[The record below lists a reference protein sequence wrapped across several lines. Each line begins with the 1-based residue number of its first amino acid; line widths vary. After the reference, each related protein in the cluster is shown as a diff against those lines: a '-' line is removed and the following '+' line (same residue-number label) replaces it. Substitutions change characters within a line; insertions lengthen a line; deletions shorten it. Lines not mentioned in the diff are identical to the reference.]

1 MKNYKDKIKMLK
13 EYFEKN
19 QDILM
24 AFLFG
29 SYATGN
35 QISESDIDIAVYFT
49 PTEKK
54 IEWEEEKTY
63 KNENIIWNDI
73 EEIAGVK
80 TDFIVLNRAPSNL
93 AFSIIQDGI
102 PIIIKDPAYFLR
114 FFLCISSAAEDF
126 RKFTKDFWEIKQR
139 SASISEIDKSRLIYL
154 IDFLKSELND
164 YTKVK
169 NIINKEY
176 ETDSY
181 KRRNVERWVENI
193 VNSSIDIAKVLLASE
208 GRRLPQTYRLILN
221 DLAYLEEFNEEI
233 AIKLSKNSK
242 LRNILAHEYMDIRFN
257 QIKEFLIEPEKIY
270 GYLIDYVQK
279 VISK

>member
-1 MKNYKDKIKMLK
+1 MLNYKDKIGMLK

-29 SYATGN
+29 SYTKGN
-35 QISESDIDIAVYFT
+35 QTSESDIDVAVYFT
-49 PTEKK
+49 PPGKR
-54 IEWEEEKTY
+54 IEWEEDKIY
-63 KNENIIWNDI
+63 NNENIIWNAI
-73 EEIAGVK
+73 ENITGIK
-80 TDFIVLNRAPSNL
+80 TDFIVLNRAPANL
-93 AFSIIQDGI
+93 VFSVIQNGM
-102 PIIIKDPAYFLR
+102 PIVIKDPAYFLR

-126 RKFTKDFWEIKQR
+126 RKFIKDFWDIKRR

-154 IDFLKSELND
+154 IDFLKTELND
-164 YTKVK
+164 FVLVK

-208 GRRLPQTYRLILN
+208 GRRLPRHTGS
-221 DLAYLEEFNEEI
+221 F
-233 AIKLSKNSK
+233 
-242 LRNILAHEYMDIRFN
+242 
-257 QIKEFLIEPEKIY
+257 
-270 GYLIDYVQK
+270 
-279 VISK
+279 